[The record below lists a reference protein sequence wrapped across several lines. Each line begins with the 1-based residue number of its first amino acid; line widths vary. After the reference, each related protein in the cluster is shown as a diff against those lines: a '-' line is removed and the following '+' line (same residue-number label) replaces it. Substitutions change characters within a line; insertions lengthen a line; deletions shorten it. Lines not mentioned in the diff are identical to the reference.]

1 MHISPFVVFFFHF
14 TVVGVKKVAI
24 FQEVGCDRE
33 TGLAKAAPPQRGRQ
47 EEGVCSFSTL

>member
-1 MHISPFVVFFFHF
+1 MHISPFVVFFTFM
-14 TVVGVKKVAI
+14 VVGVKKVAI